1 MATLAPSNPHPQRA
15 PPPSLFLGPPSRNAS
30 NVSVAPPATNTAS
43 STPPRAP
50 LLRSRSARAADA
62 SSSSPLRPQRPQLS
76 TTQTEGDRTDALW
89 AEMQARLAEV
99 EVSAFSSTHVFGTA
113 HAQALEDLRAAQIE
127 LAQAWGRQVG
137 DSDAGDERPG
147 DDGEDKKDGGDGEE
161 GNEGDILVARRRREE
176 NERVFGKVREGVRD
190 LVGRLDEVAEA
201 MGKVERESRE
211 IWSGSE
217 SIGSGLSSVNS

>member
-1 MATLAPSNPHPQRA
+1 
-15 PPPSLFLGPPSRNAS
+15 
-30 NVSVAPPATNTAS
+30 
-43 STPPRAP
+43 
-50 LLRSRSARAADA
+50 
-62 SSSSPLRPQRPQLS
+62 
-76 TTQTEGDRTDALW
+76 
-89 AEMQARLAEV
+89 MQARLAEV

-113 HAQALEDLRAAQIE
+113 HAQALEELRAAQIG
-127 LAQAWGRQVG
+127 LAQAWGREVG

-147 DDGEDKKDGGDGEE
+147 GDGEDKKDGGDEGE

-217 SIGSGLSSVNS
+217 SIGSGLGSVNS

>member
-1 MATLAPSNPHPQRA
+1 
-15 PPPSLFLGPPSRNAS
+15 
-30 NVSVAPPATNTAS
+30 
-43 STPPRAP
+43 
-50 LLRSRSARAADA
+50 
-62 SSSSPLRPQRPQLS
+62 
-76 TTQTEGDRTDALW
+76 
-89 AEMQARLAEV
+89 MQARLAEV

-113 HAQALEDLRAAQIE
+113 HAQALEDLRAAQIG
-127 LAQAWGRQVG
+127 LAQAWGREVG
-137 DSDAGDERPG
+137 DSEAGDERPG